1 MNVSYDFILK
11 NGTIIDGTNNNR
23 YIADIGI
30 TNDTIISIGDLSKHN
45 AKNTIDARGKIITP
59 GFIDAHSHGDLNL
72 FDVYAKN
79 QLLQGI
85 TTEITGQC
93 GESISPNNGNIKYI
107 ATVDGVTLE
116 QQKKIQEIGEKS
128 KTYKGFFEYL
138 QSNKFG
144 VNILTQVGHGAIHN
158 IVMGNNS
165 GIPNKDQ
172 LNQMIDLLT
181 EAMENG
187 AIGMSS
193 GLIYPPGSYTGKDE
207 LIELCKILSKYH
219 GRYSTHLRSEG
230 DMVIEA
236 VKEAIEFAERTGVKL
251 IISHHKVSGRNN
263 WGKSIKT
270 LKLIDDAIKR
280 GVDIWLD
287 QYPYTAGATVLSAT
301 IPNEFIRAG
310 NDSVLKNLGDSI
322 YRDEVKKFIES
333 NLSSSE
339 LILNSAGGFGGVIV
353 AKYEE
358 KPEYIGKT
366 LENIALNL
374 KKDPYDVLFD
384 IIKDSK
390 CRAMAVYNLMDEK
403 DVIRIMKYNR
413 TTFGTDDTHSSYA
426 NPFGHPR
433 AFGTFPT
440 LIKKYV
446 LEKNILTLEEMIHKS
461 SGLTAKIAKLKNRG
475 LIKEGYKADIN
486 IIDLEKLKINSGYEN
501 PNGTNLGFDYV
512 FVNGQIAVKNDEFND
527 VLAGETLRI

>member
-1 MNVSYDFILK
+1 MILYDYILK
-11 NGTIIDGTNNNR
+11 NGNIIDGNNNDC

-30 TNDTIISIGDLSKHN
+30 VNDSIKSIGILSECD
-45 AKNTIDARGKIITP
+45 AKNTIYASGKFITP

-93 GESISPNNGNIKYI
+93 GEGISPNNGKIKYI
-107 ATVDGVTLE
+107 AAIEGNNFE
-116 QQKKIQEIGEKS
+116 QKIKIQEINEKS

-144 VNILTQVGHGAIHN
+144 VNILPQVGHGAIHN
-158 IVMGNNS
+158 TAMGNS
-165 GIPNKDQ
+165 SDIPNREQMNK
-172 LNQMIDLLT
+172 MIDLLG

-187 AIGMSS
+187 AIGMSA
-193 GLIYPPGSYTGKDE
+193 GLIYPPGSYTGKEE
-207 LIELCKILSKYH
+207 LIELCKIVSKYK

-236 VKEAIEFAERTGVKL
+236 VKEAIEIAEKTGVRL
-251 IISHHKVSGRNN
+251 IISHHKVSGKNN
-263 WGKSIKT
+263 WGKSVET

-287 QYPYTAGATVLSAT
+287 QYPYTAGATVLSAI
-301 IPNEFIRAG
+301 IPTEFIRAG
-310 NDSVLKNLGDSI
+310 NDNVLKNLEDRI
-322 YRDEVKKFIES
+322 YRGEIKKFIES
-333 NLSSSE
+333 NRSSGE
-339 LILNSAGGFGGVIV
+339 IILNSAGGFSGVIV

-358 KPEYIGKT
+358 NPEYVGKT
-366 LENIALNL
+366 IESLSLNL
-374 KKDPYDVLFD
+374 QKDPYDILFD
-384 IIKDSK
+384 IIQKSNGQ
-390 CRAMAVYNLMDEK
+390 AMAVYNLMDEK

-413 TTFGTDDTHSSYA
+413 TTFGTDATHSTYA

-446 LEKNILTLEEMIHKS
+446 LEKNILTLEEMVYKA
-461 SGLTAKIAKLKNRG
+461 SGLTAKVAKLKNRG
-475 LIKEGYKADIN
+475 LIKEGYRADIN
-486 IIDLEKLKINSGYEN
+486 IIDLKKLRINSSYEN
-501 PNGTNLGFDYV
+501 PNGNNLGFDYV
-512 FVNGQIAVKNDEFND
+512 FVNGQIAVKDDTYNG
-527 VLAGETLRI
+527 VLAGKTLSV